1 MVAFSLGVEAKR
13 YVTQVDFVQK
23 LVDDTHKAY
32 QDSEGCPDV
41 RMAHE
46 YGSRAEGVHT
56 KGRERLDD
64 IFRMLAFVNEHC
76 FTLSERQ
83 MAIITENYMP
93 ASLMQIFGDDL
104 VSEIGYLLQKFKLD
118 ELFEEV
124 IVMMRRR
131 GGKTVATAAFIAI
144 ILSSQPDANSNIY
157 GKSKRVSVMMKDLV
171 SDIVIKLIASNQFGI
186 QRIKDN
192 NEETLSV
199 VTKYGTLNVGKFYPC
214 NEDVLPPSL
223 SFLLVFVVFLV
234 KCGMAPLF
242 PWSFSEKFY
251 SSPPSTLP

>member
-1 MVAFSLGVEAKR
+1 MVAFSVALDASH
-13 YVTQVDFVQK
+13 YVSQVDFVQK

-32 QDSEGCPDV
+32 MDSEGCPDV

-64 IFRMLAFVNEHC
+64 IFKALAYVNEHC

-83 MAIITENYMP
+83 MAIISDNYIS
-93 ASLMQIFGDDL
+93 ASLMQIFGDEI
-104 VSEIGYLLQKFKLD
+104 VSEIGYLLQKFKLE

-144 ILSSQPDANSNIY
+144 ILTTQPYANTNVY

-171 SDIVIKLIASNQFGI
+171 YDIVIKLIQSNQFGI
-186 QRIKDN
+186 ERIKDN

-214 NEDVLPPSL
+214 NEDVP
-223 SFLLVFVVFLV
+223 FLT
-234 KCGMAPLF
+234 PLCYI
-242 PWSFSEKFY
+242 P
-251 SSPPSTLP
+251 